1 MKEDFHEAPPV
12 QTGQDARR
20 ALIKEARLAREK
32 ADQFPAD
39 DAEREVFLKKAR
51 EFDADANIDG
61 WLNSRGLQP
70 PK

>member
-1 MKEDFHEAPPV
+1 MKRHRLK
-12 QTGQDARR
+12 QDRTLGER
-20 ALIKEARLAREK
+20 LIKEARLAREK

-51 EFDADANIDG
+51 EFDAGANIDG